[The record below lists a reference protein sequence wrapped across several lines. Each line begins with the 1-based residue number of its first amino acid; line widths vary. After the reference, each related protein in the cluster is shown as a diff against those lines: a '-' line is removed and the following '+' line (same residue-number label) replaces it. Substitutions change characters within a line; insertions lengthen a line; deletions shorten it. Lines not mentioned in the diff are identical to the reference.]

1 MFKFYQEQHE
11 ANTIVSPSNGTFV
24 ALNEVPDPVFS
35 EGLVGSGFA
44 IIPSDGMIK
53 APVSGKIV
61 TTSESKHLV
70 GIKTEDNYVVLVHV
84 GIGTAALAGQG
95 FEYLITENQT
105 VKKGEDL
112 LRFDLDFI
120 KQKAHSSLVVTTVT
134 NIAKDKVVLGWTE
147 NLTELVSGET
157 PVVNVIIK

>member
-1 MFKFYQEQHE
+1 MFKFYQERHE

-24 ALNEVPDPVFS
+24 SLNEVPDPVFS
-35 EGLVGSGFA
+35 EGLVGNGFA
-44 IIPSDGMIK
+44 IIPSDGIIK

-70 GIKTEDNYVVLVHV
+70 GIKTEDNYVVLIHV

-95 FEYLITENQT
+95 FEYLITEDQT
-105 VKKGEDL
+105 VIKGENL

-134 NIAKDKVVLGWTE
+134 NITKEKVVLGWTE
-147 NLTELVSGET
+147 NLTELVAGET